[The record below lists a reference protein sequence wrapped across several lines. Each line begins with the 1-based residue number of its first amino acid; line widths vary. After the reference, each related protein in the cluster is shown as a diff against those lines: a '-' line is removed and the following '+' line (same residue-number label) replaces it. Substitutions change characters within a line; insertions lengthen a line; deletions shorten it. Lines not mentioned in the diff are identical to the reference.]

1 MRLNAWA
8 FLLAIPLLAAQT
20 ATPSVK
26 ELVERFDSAQ
36 AKVASLQVPFSLTIR
51 RALLRT
57 PTLTK
62 GTLFI
67 QGSDLVH
74 FSFAP
79 PEDLILHLTAKEL
92 ISYSPAA
99 GDGERLKIGLIRNHD
114 RRFLGLGQKLAELS
128 DYFQISVG
136 ESKELPACFQLTLIP
151 QSYNYKKRF
160 KALYLWIDRE
170 KYLPRQ
176 ITWIEKSGDSWQLEL
191 GAMQINQPI
200 PAAVTGFKVPAGVPL
215 RSEFSFFATRKSK

>member
-1 MRLNAWA
+1 MRFTAWVL
-8 FLLAIPLLAAQT
+8 LLAMPLLGAQN
-20 ATPSVK
+20 ATPTVK
-26 ELVERFDSAQ
+26 ELVERFDAAQ
-36 AKVASLQVPFSLTIR
+36 AKVTSLQVPFSLTIR

-57 PTLTK
+57 PTVTK
-62 GTLFI
+62 GTLYI

-92 ISYSPAA
+92 ISYSPTA
-99 GDGERLKIGLIRNHD
+99 GEGERLKIGLIRNHD

-128 DYFQISVG
+128 DYFQISAG

-151 QSYNYKKRF
+151 QSYNYKKRL
-160 KALYLWIDRE
+160 KALYIWVDRE
-170 KYLPRQ
+170 KFLLRQ
-176 ITWIEKSGDSWQLEL
+176 LTWIEKSGDSWQLEL
-191 GAMQINQPI
+191 GAMQINHPI
-200 PAAVTGFKVPAGVPL
+200 PTAVTTFKVPPGVPL